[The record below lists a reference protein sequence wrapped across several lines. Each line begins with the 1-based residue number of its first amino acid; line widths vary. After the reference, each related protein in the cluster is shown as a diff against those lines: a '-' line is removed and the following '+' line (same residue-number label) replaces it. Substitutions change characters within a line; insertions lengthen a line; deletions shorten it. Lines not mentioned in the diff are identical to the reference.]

1 MMLRKEL
8 IELGLTKY
16 EAEAYICILKRGI
29 SEAGSI
35 HKETNIPYGKIYE
48 TLNNLVSKG
57 LLEVQNTR
65 PKKYMARNP
74 KVALNDY
81 YSNIKIKIENELEST
96 RKLITN
102 IGEEIDNIII
112 QKTPEKSF
120 WKTAMDEEI
129 YQMIIS
135 NFEEAEKEICILLYP
150 PRKFNERTN
159 FHSEE
164 KNEFTFTQNEMEKT
178 LSRGI
183 KLKIISSKELG
194 MMHILQNNATQTEKN
209 MMKNFEIRFTDKPFP
224 AYFTIIDDDKVV
236 FSIIDPIEQNNIIA
250 MTKVWDQRL
259 AKKLKEKFE
268 KMWKTAK
275 KFH

>member
-1 MMLRKEL
+1 MLRKQL
-8 IELGLTKY
+8 IELGLIKY
-16 EAEAYICILKRGI
+16 EVDAYLCILQRGI
-29 SEAGSI
+29 SEAGLI
-35 HKETNIPYGKIYE
+35 YKEAKIPYGKIYE
-48 TLNNLVSKG
+48 TLNSLVSKG

-65 PKKYMARNP
+65 PKKYMAKKP
-74 KVALNDY
+74 KVALNKY
-81 YSNIKIKIENELEST
+81 FSNIKMQMDTNLDAT

-102 IGEEIDNIII
+102 IGEEIDNMQI

-129 YQMIIS
+129 YQMIKS
-135 NFEEAEKEICILLYP
+135 NFEEAEKEVCILLYP
-150 PRKFNERTN
+150 PNKLNKHSS

-164 KNEFTFTQNEMEKT
+164 KDDFNLTQNEMMKAF
-178 LSRGI
+178 SRGI
-183 KLKIISSKELG
+183 KLKILSSKELG
-194 MMHILQNNATQTEKN
+194 VMHTPQNNATQSEKN
-209 MMKNFEIRFTDKPFP
+209 MMKNIEIRFTDKPFP

-268 KMWKTAK
+268 KMWKNARK
-275 KFH
+275 LH